1 MKYENED
8 GGNKSDVRGSV
19 GSFMKASIIVLD
31 GLLCLV
37 AAVES
42 HFALSPLA
50 SPPSRFPAA
59 LFRDSLYL
67 ALSLYFF
74 LSLLSTRPRSPPPP
88 PPSPP
93 LPCFLIGDVDGNI
106 RAIRTRIWF
115 SHGEKALCL
124 AFCSCRFDSR
134 QLVILLFFP
143 AEVGNTRGRDGF
155 IDAKIVV
162 TAASN

>member
-50 SPPSRFPAA
+50 SLSLPPPHFPAT

-67 ALSLYFF
+67 ALSLYFL
-74 LSLLSTRPRSPPPP
+74 LSLVYSNRT
-88 PPSPP
+88 PSS

-134 QLVILLFFP
+134 QL
-143 AEVGNTRGRDGF
+143 E
-155 IDAKIVV
+155 
-162 TAASN
+162 

>member
-42 HFALSPLA
+42 HFALSPRSLPFPRG
-50 SPPSRFPAA
+50 SLSRF
-59 LFRDSLYL
+59 SLSRSYSL
-67 ALSLYFF
+67 LLSLSLSLF
-74 LSLLSTRPRSPPPP
+74 LSCLLN
-88 PPSPP
+88 PSPS
-93 LPCFLIGDVDGNI
+93 LLCFLIGDVDGNI

-143 AEVGNTRGRDGF
+143 VEIGNTHGPDGF

-162 TAASN
+162 TVPAASN

>member
-42 HFALSPLA
+42 HFALSPLPPLLP
-50 SPPSRFPAA
+50 SPSP
-59 LFRDSLYL
+59 RDSLPRL
-67 ALSLYFF
+67 ALF
-74 LSLLSTRPRSPPPP
+74 LS
-88 PPSPP
+88 PSSSRMLIPAPSLP
-93 LPCFLIGDVDGNI
+93 LLIGDADGNI
-106 RAIRTRIWF
+106 RAIRARIWF

-124 AFCSCRFDSR
+124 VFCSCRFDSR
-134 QLVILLFFP
+134 WPVILLFFP
-143 AEVGNTRGRDGF
+143 RPKSE
-155 IDAKIVV
+155 ILVV
-162 TAASN
+162 PVDLSPRTFS